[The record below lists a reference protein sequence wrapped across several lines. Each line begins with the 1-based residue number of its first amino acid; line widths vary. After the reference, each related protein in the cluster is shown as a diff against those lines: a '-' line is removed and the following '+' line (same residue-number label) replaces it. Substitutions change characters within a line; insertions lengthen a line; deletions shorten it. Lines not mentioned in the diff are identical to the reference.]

1 MNEAIFAGKIRI
13 RDILI
18 DVYNSFDDPLFRASD
33 IAKLIDYSY
42 GNVNRLVSLT
52 EEDERLELLIVVS
65 GQRRKALFVTEKG
78 LYDILEQSRMP
89 LARAWRSV
97 VNEELI
103 KLRKSKNMNIE
114 EQFDDWN
121 LMMEDIFFDEETGDI
136 YRSVTVVGGDV
147 EQVKE
152 V

>member
-1 MNEAIFAGKIRI
+1 MNEAIFVGKIRI

-18 DVYNSFDDPLFRASD
+18 DVYNTYDDPLFRASD

-52 EEDERLELLIVVS
+52 EEDERLELLVVVS

-121 LMMEDIFFDEETGDI
+121 LMMEDIFFDEETGNI
-136 YRSVTVVGGDV
+136 YRSVTVAGGDV